1 MSTFSERKWKKK
13 MSDLS
18 WLEKLSHLRFSR
30 VVLLMEKWF
39 SIFIVCWLVLVGV
52 TTTNI
57 WISAVALGLV
67 YAIAHM
73 HYHDLE
79 DAAGLPVRHLVLR
92 F

>member
-1 MSTFSERKWKKK
+1 
-13 MSDLS
+13 MSDSVS

-30 VVLLMEKWF
+30 IVLLMEKWF

-52 TTTNI
+52 TSVNI
-57 WISAVALGLV
+57 WISSVALALAYAVAHV
-67 YAIAHM
+67 